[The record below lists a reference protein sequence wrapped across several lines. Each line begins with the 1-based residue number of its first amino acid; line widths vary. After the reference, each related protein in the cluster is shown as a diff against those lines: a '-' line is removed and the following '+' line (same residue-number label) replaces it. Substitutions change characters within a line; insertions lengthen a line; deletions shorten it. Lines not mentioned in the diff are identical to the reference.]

1 MTKLLEKVFQQRHLA
16 VLLDLVEGDSVED
29 RLYEPTVIGDYGDPK
44 QMLLIALMFVKRKV
58 SFRLFWTTT
67 QCVYLALNPD

>member
-16 VLLDLVEGDSVED
+16 VLLDLVKGDSVED

-44 QMLLIALMFVKRKV
+44 QMLLIALMFVKEK
-58 SFRLFWTTT
+58 FLFDCFGQPLSACT
-67 QCVYLALNPD
+67 